1 MYVTD
6 IYAAGEKAITG
17 ITSKIIV
24 DGIRKT
30 GIMALPFP
38 GALEAARDLRPG
50 DVVLTLGAGDVWKI
64 GEDLLRRRRGGSAV
78 GV

>member
-1 MYVTD
+1 MTD
-6 IYAAGEKAITG
+6 IYAAGEKPIPG
-17 ITSKIIV
+17 VSSKIIV
-24 DGIRKT
+24 DAIRKT
-30 GIMALPFP
+30 GVKALAFP

-64 GEDLLRRRRGGSAV
+64 GEDLLRRRRGGSAA

>member
-1 MYVTD
+1 MTQL
-6 IYAAGEKAITG
+6 
-17 ITSKIIV
+17 
-24 DGIRKT
+24 RF
-30 GIMALPFP
+30 MLALALCALAFP